1 MTYIHHIISHRTLYC
16 PKNHLSS
23 AYSSLPAS
31 STFLSFSPH
40 QTSDLFIVSIF
51 LPFPKCHRVAI
62 IYFEAFSDWLL
73 SLSSI
78 YLRVPYFFSWFD
90 SSFFL
95 CVLSHFCCVRL
106 FVTPWAVACQAPLSM
121 GFSKQE
127 YRSGLPFLPPGELL
141 NPGIEPSSPV
151 SFVLQADSLPVER
164 FREAHLNVPQFIHSP
179 TEDIMIASKFWQF
192 WIMILIKIHVQIS
205 V

>member
-78 YLRVPYFFSWFD
+78 YLRLLYFFSWFD
-90 SSFFL
+90 SSFFV

-151 SFVLQADSLPVER
+151 SLYCRQILYLLSDLGKPIWTSHSLS
-164 FREAHLNVPQFIHSP
+164 IHPLKTSWLLP
-179 TEDIMIASKFWQF
+179 SFGNFE
-192 WIMILIKIHVQIS
+192 
-205 V
+205 